1 MRLTRELAAGRGLRV
16 GSETPQTQST
26 DPGRARGSLQGGCRP
41 TVLAPRSRR
50 RKRAAGPAPP
60 AAVTWAGGL
69 KAPRHR
75 PHAQC
80 VRGGGEHAGRR
91 AERPPCPEEN
101 GFAHLFCGS
110 CAIVALNVFP
120 TSTCTLLPTPL
131 TPAVIRSLLS
141 SPAVISLLTDV
152 GTDSKTSLF
161 PLDHNEYNKIK
172 RNNSNL
178 KCFPLETS
186 TRTSQREV
194 RCSWV

>member
-1 MRLTRELAAGRGLRV
+1 MPLGEAY
-16 GSETPQTQST
+16 GSVQ
-26 DPGRARGSLQGGCRP
+26 
-41 TVLAPRSRR
+41 RR
-50 RKRAAGPAPP
+50 RRLKARIRAGHAALCRGDAGLQCWLRAAG
-60 AAVTWAGGL
+60 AGSGQRAQL
-69 KAPRHR
+69 RQRLLPGRVALRPR
-75 PHAQC
+75 AIVLTLS

-91 AERPPCPEEN
+91 AERPSCPEEN

-141 SPAVISLLTDV
+141 SPAIISLLTDV